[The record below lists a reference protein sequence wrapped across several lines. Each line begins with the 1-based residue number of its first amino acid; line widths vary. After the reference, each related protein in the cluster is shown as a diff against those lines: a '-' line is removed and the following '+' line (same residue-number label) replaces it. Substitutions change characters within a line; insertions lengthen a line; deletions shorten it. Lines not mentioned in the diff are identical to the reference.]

1 MSMQKRNEQGD
12 KPVEVGEDGT
22 GDKARYE
29 GKKRIQKRKFIL
41 EGVLGFSVGLFSR
54 FLPAEILALL
64 FLSCLLCI
72 VFLLLLFLLE

>member
-1 MSMQKRNEQGD
+1 MSMKKRNEQGD

-22 GDKARYE
+22 GYE
-29 GKKRIQKRKFIL
+29 GKKRIQKRKLVL
-41 EGVLGFSVGLFSR
+41 EGTLGFLLGMFSR